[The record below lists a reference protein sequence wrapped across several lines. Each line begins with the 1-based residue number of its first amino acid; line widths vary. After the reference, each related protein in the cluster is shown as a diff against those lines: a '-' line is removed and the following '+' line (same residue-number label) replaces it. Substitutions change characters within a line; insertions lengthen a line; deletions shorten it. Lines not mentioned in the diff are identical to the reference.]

1 MLKLAS
7 LITKP
12 RYLHRK
18 QIKVNYVTQF
28 STDLI
33 LKDKI
38 EKNLNKK
45 HKNKPKSTQVNM
57 LSIIPEL

>member
-1 MLKLAS
+1 MPKLAS
-7 LITKP
+7 LITNP
-12 RYLHRK
+12 RYLYRK

-38 EKNLNKK
+38 EK
-45 HKNKPKSTQVNM
+45 KSQ
-57 LSIIPEL
+57 

>member
-1 MLKLAS
+1 MPKLAL

-38 EKNLNKK
+38 KK
-45 HKNKPKSTQVNM
+45 KSQ
-57 LSIIPEL
+57 